1 MSRSIPAYPN
11 RAGGKFIPLELAD
24 FDDGG
29 AYPEIHVVQY
39 PLHMGSLINSLY
51 FPIIIIFF
59 AGDPSHKRTSTIS
72 LAVDKSG

>member
-1 MSRSIPAYPN
+1 MSELVSRARMSRSIPAYPN

-39 PLHMGSLINSLY
+39 PLHMG
-51 FPIIIIFF
+51 
-59 AGDPSHKRTSTIS
+59 
-72 LAVDKSG
+72 